1 MTDSSHPEPSMD
13 EILASIRRIISEDD
27 GPAPSISS
35 AHDEEAL
42 LLTDRLPPENDHE
55 PNLAP
60 DDLVEHYSSAPPRP
74 AAASP
79 VEDADEPPV
88 RWNEHDSER
97 PSRASESIYA
107 APELDEPHERPH
119 QRPSSRAQDERT
131 YPPSPIDPPSE
142 PEPMY
147 EDSWVGG
154 AAASGVAASFGKLAA
169 AAAPPTNAPVGN
181 ALEELVREM
190 LRPLMKAWLD
200 ENLPAIVQARVDEE
214 VERIARGETR

>member
-1 MTDSSHPEPSMD
+1 
-13 EILASIRRIISEDD
+13 
-27 GPAPSISS
+27 
-35 AHDEEAL
+35 
-42 LLTDRLPPENDHE
+42 
-55 PNLAP
+55 
-60 DDLVEHYSSAPPRP
+60 
-74 AAASP
+74 
-79 VEDADEPPV
+79 
-88 RWNEHDSER
+88 
-97 PSRASESIYA
+97 
-107 APELDEPHERPH
+107 
-119 QRPSSRAQDERT
+119 
-131 YPPSPIDPPSE
+131 
-142 PEPMY
+142 MY